1 MNNQEKD
8 VERYQF
14 ILELFENERYLY
26 DSVFSFIQKQERYFI
41 TNKNMHD
48 NRWKKKFN
56 YESSFFSIHESNDA
70 EECKEREKKEE

>member
-1 MNNQEKD
+1 
-8 VERYQF
+8 
-14 ILELFENERYLY
+14 
-26 DSVFSFIQKQERYFI
+26 
-41 TNKNMHD
+41 MHD